1 MRELNVGLVG
11 LGKMGILHGG
21 ILCSMDSVVPRA
33 VADSETVLHKFAKSI
48 LPDMNFYKDYRE
60 MLEKEA
66 LDLVYITTPTA
77 LHPPIAEACVEKGVA
92 FFVEKPLGL
101 SCEQCVPL
109 IRKIQ
114 QKPVTNMVGYVLHF
128 QDVFRKAK
136 AILDSGV
143 LGRLIHLRSYMY
155 VTQTLSS
162 SSGAKH
168 RKAALGGGVLNVLA
182 THLVDVLLW
191 FFGDIAQVQGSV
203 KSYYSQEVEDF
214 AHGYL
219 RFKSGLEG
227 YLDTSWSLRG
237 YRLPEIRIEV
247 EGERGK
253 LIVTEDFVKL
263 FSDGS
268 GRWETHFKQSLY
280 QGVEIDIGGPEF
292 TREDRHM
299 VESVLSG
306 SPTGLDVIYAYGV
319 QKVTD
324 ALYESARTGRAVEV
338 GGTEVR

>member
-1 MRELNVGLVG
+1 MKKLNVGLIG
-11 LGKMGILHGG
+11 MGKMGILHGG
-21 ILCSMDSVVPRA
+21 ILCAMDSVVPRA
-33 VADSETVLHKFAKSI
+33 VADSETMLHRFAKGI

-60 MLEKEA
+60 MLEKEP

-77 LHPPIAEACVEKGVA
+77 LHPPIAEACASKGIA

-101 SCEQCVPL
+101 SCAHCTPL
-109 IRKIQ
+109 VRKIEE
-114 QKPVTNMVGYVLHF
+114 KPVINMVGYVLHF

-136 AILDSGV
+136 ALLDSGV
-143 LGRLIHLRSYMY
+143 LGRFIHLRSYMY

-168 RKAALGGGVLNVLA
+168 RKSTLGGGVLNVLA

-191 FFGDIAQVQGSV
+191 LFGDIAQVQGSV

-219 RFKSGLEG
+219 RFASGLEG
-227 YLDTSWSLRG
+227 YLDASWSLRG

-247 EGERGK
+247 EAEKGK
-253 LIVTEDFVKL
+253 LIVTEDFVKIYT
-263 FSDGS
+263 DAS
-268 GRWETHFKQSLY
+268 GRWETFFKQSLY
-280 QGVEIDIGGPEF
+280 EGVEIDIGGPEF

-299 VESVLSG
+299 VDSVLSG
-306 SPTGLDVIYAYGV
+306 NPTGLDVIYAYGV
-319 QKVTD
+319 QKVMD
-324 ALYESARTGRAVEV
+324 ALYESAREGRPVGV
-338 GGTEVR
+338 GGIGV